1 MRPENRG
8 VAVGIDIGGT
18 TIKAGLVTAGGQM
31 LHRRERP
38 TPAKVPASEIL
49 NTIIEEGTELVSAAE
64 HDGFELLGVG
74 FGLAS
79 PCVGDEWVA
88 RNIFNIPALEGYE
101 LRPPLADAFGPNIAI
116 DMDTHAATVGE
127 LHFGN
132 LEPVSRLLLMCVGT
146 GISCGIAVDG
156 RLLRYASGTSGETGH
171 VIVDP
176 RILRRCPCGGRGCL
190 ESVASG
196 PAIERSARAAFHSGS
211 EEPHELLTLGQLAA
225 AARAGN
231 GAVLKV
237 FEQAGRYLGIGLA
250 SLIHVFAPELI
261 LLGGGVT
268 QAGDLLL
275 GSLRA
280 AIEEH
285 TSPFFLETLTDVRV
299 AGSGS
304 NLGIIGAA
312 SLIIFGD
319 RL

>member
-1 MRPENRG
+1 MSPKDRA

-18 TIKAGLVTAGGQM
+18 TIKAGLVNSSGQV
-31 LHRRERP
+31 LERRERP
-38 TPAKVPASEIL
+38 TPAQVSAPEIL
-49 NTIIEEGTELVSAAE
+49 NAIIEEGTELVKVVE
-64 HDGFELLGVG
+64 HDGLQLMGVG

-79 PCVGDEWVA
+79 PCVGESWVA
-88 RNIFNIPALEGYE
+88 RNIFNIPALEGYA
-101 LRPPLADAFGPNIAI
+101 LRPPLADAFGANIAI

-132 LEPVSRLLLMCVGT
+132 LKSVNRLMLMCVGT

-176 RILRRCPCGGRGCL
+176 RIPGRCPCGGRGCL

-196 PAIERSARAAFHSGS
+196 PAIERSARAAFQSDS
-211 EEPHELLTLGQLAA
+211 KEPNEPLTLGQMAA

-231 GAVLKV
+231 RAVLAV
-237 FEQAGRYLGIGLA
+237 FEQAGQYLGIGLT

-275 GSLRA
+275 PALRA
-280 AIEEH
+280 SIEEH
-285 TSPFFLETLTDVRV
+285 TSPFFLETLTDVRI
-299 AGSGS
+299 AGSGA